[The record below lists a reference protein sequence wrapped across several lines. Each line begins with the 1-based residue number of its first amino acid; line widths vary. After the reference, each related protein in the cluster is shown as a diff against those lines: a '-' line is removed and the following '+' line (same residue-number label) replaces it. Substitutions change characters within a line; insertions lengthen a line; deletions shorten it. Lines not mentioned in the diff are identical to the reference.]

1 MRTEHLKIG
10 FGLSAITLAAFSFVG
25 VMGVAGPEPFFGYR
39 REDAIQNIGGCS
51 AIIAL
56 WAVWALGVVSLVIV
70 RVLSLRW
77 LWGLLLAVVCVLY
90 LQAAVGGYLDD
101 LEDFMLAPEERQ
113 QIERP
118 RNTS

>member
-1 MRTEHLKIG
+1 MRTDHLKTG
-10 FGLSAITLAAFSFVG
+10 FALSAIALAILSFAG
-25 VMGVAGPEPFFGYR
+25 VMGVAGPEPFFYYSR
-39 REDAIQNIGGCS
+39 SDAIQHIGGCS
-51 AIIAL
+51 AIITL
-56 WAVWALGVVSLVIV
+56 WAAWTIGVVSLVIT
-70 RVLSLRW
+70 RALNPRW
-77 LWGLLLAVVCVLY
+77 LWSLMLAAICVFY